1 MSEEL
6 TENEREQMQRLLTLQ
21 KVVFV
26 IVLKWAWLFAL
37 LFVVLFGV
45 FAAYLTFR
53 GAKSV
58 GRFTATT
65 QLLYNPRKVADIDTI
80 NDKQIMSILDRAS
93 LKRGIANKVEMPLA
107 EKECLAFDITI
118 KQEKRPTNLFTLT
131 AASQSWK
138 GAVKKVNA
146 YAETLI
152 DEYAAYRAKDL
163 KAWGA
168 SIQDRKAKLLE
179 ELSEIEAAEAGLK
192 AKTNVMAP
200 QDALVAVNAL
210 ISDQRKNASAIGVE
224 LANEELKKKRLEQIV
239 GTAGIVITENAQ
251 AIRKRA
257 ETIAAIDKELAAL
270 REKYT
275 DINPKVTGKLE
286 EREQYVR
293 EMQEFLKSKGVE
305 DMNLD
310 DLDQL
315 EKSAGELAECLTRMS
330 ALGEKRRAVE
340 QELSDNDKRASELAA
355 MIPEYERLQTH
366 RSDVS
371 ASIREL
377 EEKLSNITYLSGALK
392 NDLRQIEHAGGS
404 SDKGPFGTKQLV
416 LSLGAAG
423 VCLFVAM
430 LWVVALELVFGK
442 VRGGREIEAYPAIS
456 FLGSLP
462 IPGSLP
468 EDEDRE
474 VMGVVAL
481 KMLLSAEKT
490 PVVLVCRLPGVEI
503 REDFSH
509 TVDSTA
515 LMSGVNSFL
524 LDVVSSANFDPPKDA
539 EQMVGVMR
547 SGAHGWFP
555 TTNRFAMAPTELQI
569 LQADLAELKNSYG
582 NIFVRMEGGV
592 RIGGTFFD
600 QLLGL
605 CDAVILHVGA
615 GKTPRSAF
623 GYVRRHVTKSGK
635 AIMAMASGG
644 DVKTVRME
652 MEARL

>member
-1 MSEEL
+1 
-6 TENEREQMQRLLTLQ
+6 MQRLLTLQ

-330 ALGEKRRAVE
+330 ALGERRRAVE

-404 SDKGPFGTKQLV
+404 SDKGPFGTKQFV

-539 EQMVGVMR
+539 EQMIGVMR

-615 GKTPRSAF
+615 GKTPRSVF

>member
-1 MSEEL
+1 
-6 TENEREQMQRLLTLQ
+6 MQRLLTLQ

-65 QLLYNPRKVADIDTI
+65 RLLYNPRKVADIDTI

-179 ELSEIEAAEAGLK
+179 ELSKIEAAEVGLK

-330 ALGEKRRAVE
+330 ALGERRRAVE

-539 EQMVGVMR
+539 EQMIGVMR

-615 GKTPRSAF
+615 GKTPRSVF

>member
-6 TENEREQMQRLLTLQ
+6 TETEREQMQRLMTLQ

-26 IVLKWAWLFAL
+26 IVLKWAWMFAL
-37 LFVVLFGV
+37 LFVVLFGA

-65 QLLYNPRKVADIDTI
+65 RLLYNPRKVADIDTI

-107 EKECLAFDITI
+107 EKECLAFDVTI
-118 KQEKRPTNLFTLT
+118 KQERKPTNLFTLT

-257 ETIAAIDKELAAL
+257 EMIAAIDKELAAL

-305 DMNLD
+305 DLNLD

-330 ALGEKRRAVE
+330 ALAEKRRAVE

-355 MIPEYERLQTH
+355 MIPEYERLQTR

-442 VRGGREIEAYPAIS
+442 VRGGRGIEAYPAIS

-462 IPGSLP
+462 IPGAMP

-539 EQMVGVMR
+539 EQMIGVMR

-555 TTNRFAMAPTELQI
+555 TANRFAMAPTELQI

-615 GKTPRSAF
+615 GQTPRSVF
-623 GYVRRHVTKSGK
+623 GYVRRHVANSGK

-644 DVKTVRME
+644 DVKTIRRE
-652 MEARL
+652 MESRL

>member
-1 MSEEL
+1 
-6 TENEREQMQRLLTLQ
+6 MQRLLTLQ

>member
-1 MSEEL
+1 M
-6 TENEREQMQRLLTLQ
+6 TLQ
-21 KVVFV
+21 KVVLV
-26 IVLKWAWLFAL
+26 IVRRWAWLFAL
-37 LFVVLFGV
+37 IFVVLFGA

-65 QLLYNPRKVADIDTI
+65 RLLYNPRKVADIETI
-80 NDKQIMSILDRAS
+80 SDKQIMSILDRAS

-118 KQEKRPTNLFTLT
+118 KQEKKPTNLFTLT

-152 DEYAAYRAKDL
+152 NEYAVYRAKDL
-163 KAWGA
+163 EAWGL
-168 SIQDRKAKLLE
+168 SIQDRKSKLLA

-200 QDALVAVNAL
+200 QDALLALNAL
-210 ISDQRKNASAIGVE
+210 MSDQRRNASAIGVE

-257 ETIAAIDKELAAL
+257 EAIAAIDKELAAL

-286 EREQYVR
+286 EREHCVK
-293 EMQEFLKSKGVE
+293 EMQEFLKLKGVE
-305 DMNLD
+305 NLNLD

-315 EKSAGELAECLTRMS
+315 ERSAGELAECLTRMS

-340 QELSDNDKRASELAA
+340 QELSDNEKRAAELAA
-355 MIPEYERLQTH
+355 MIPEFERLQTH
-366 RSDVS
+366 RSDVT

-377 EEKLSNITYLSGALK
+377 DEKLNNITYLSGALK

-404 SDKGPFGTKQLV
+404 NDKGPFGTKQLV
-416 LSLGAAG
+416 FSLGISG
-423 VCLFVAM
+423 VCLFVVM
-430 LWVVALELVFGK
+430 LWVVALELVFGN

-462 IPGSLP
+462 IPGTLP

-481 KMLLSAEKT
+481 KMLLSAAKT
-490 PVVLVCRLPGVEI
+490 PVVLLCRLPGAEI
-503 REDFSH
+503 RDDFAQ

-515 LMSGVNSFL
+515 LMSGENAFL
-524 LDVVSSANFDPPKDA
+524 LDVVSSANFAPPKDA
-539 EQMVGVMR
+539 EQMIGVVR
-547 SGAHGWFP
+547 SGARGWFP
-555 TTNRFAMAPTELQI
+555 TANRFAMAPTELQI
-569 LQADLAELKNSYG
+569 VQADLAELKNSYG

-605 CDAVILHVGA
+605 CDAVLLQVGA
-615 GKTPRSAF
+615 DKTPRSAF
-623 GYVRRHVTKSGK
+623 SYVRRHVAKSGK

-644 DVKTVRME
+644 DVKTVRRE
-652 MEARL
+652 MESRL

>member
-1 MSEEL
+1 
-6 TENEREQMQRLLTLQ
+6 MQRLLTLQ

-65 QLLYNPRKVADIDTI
+65 RLLYNPRKVADIDTI

-168 SIQDRKAKLLE
+168 SIQDRKAKLLD

-330 ALGEKRRAVE
+330 ALGERRRAVE

-430 LWVVALELVFGK
+430 LWIVALELVFGK
-442 VRGGREIEAYPAIS
+442 VRGGREIEAYPAIL

-539 EQMVGVMR
+539 EQMIGVMR

-569 LQADLAELKNSYG
+569 LQADLAELKSTYG

-615 GKTPRSAF
+615 GQTPRSAF
-623 GYVRRHVTKSGK
+623 SYVRRHVANSGK

-644 DVKTVRME
+644 DVKTVRRE

>member
-65 QLLYNPRKVADIDTI
+65 RLLYNPRKVADIDTI

-118 KQEKRPTNLFTLT
+118 KQERRPTNLFTLT

-179 ELSEIEAAEAGLK
+179 ELSKIEAAEAGLK

-330 ALGEKRRAVE
+330 ALGERRRAVE

-481 KMLLSAEKT
+481 KMLLSAEKM

-539 EQMVGVMR
+539 EQMIGVMR

-569 LQADLAELKNSYG
+569 LQADLAELKSTYG

-623 GYVRRHVTKSGK
+623 SYVRRHVANSGK

-644 DVKTVRME
+644 DVKTVRRE

>member
-6 TENEREQMQRLLTLQ
+6 TETEREQMQRLMTLQ

-26 IVLKWAWLFAL
+26 IVRRWAWV
-37 LFVVLFGV
+37 FVLSFTFLFGV
-45 FAAYLTFR
+45 FASYLTFR

-65 QLLYNPRKVADIDTI
+65 QLLYNPRKVADIETI
-80 NDKQIMSILDRAS
+80 SDKQIMSILDRAS

-118 KQEKRPTNLFTLT
+118 KQEKKPTNLFTLT

-168 SIQDRKAKLLE
+168 SIQDRKTKLLE
-179 ELSEIEAAEAGLK
+179 ELSEIESAETALK

-200 QDALVAVNAL
+200 QDALIAVNAL

-224 LANEELKKKRLEQIV
+224 LANEELKKKRLEKIV
-239 GTAGIVITENAQ
+239 GTAGIVITDNAQ

-257 ETIAAIDKELAAL
+257 ETIATIDKELAAL

-286 EREQYVR
+286 EREHCVK
-293 EMQEFLKSKGVE
+293 EMQEFLKLKGVE
-305 DMNLD
+305 NLNLD

-315 EKSAGELAECLTRMS
+315 ERSAGELAECLTRMS
-330 ALGEKRRAVE
+330 ALAEKRRAVE
-340 QELSDNDKRASELAA
+340 QELADNDKRAAELAA
-355 MIPEYERLQTH
+355 LIPEYERLQTH
-366 RSDVS
+366 RSDIA

-462 IPGSLP
+462 IPGAMP

-509 TVDSTA
+509 IVDSTA

-539 EQMVGVMR
+539 EQMIGVMR

-555 TTNRFAMAPTELQI
+555 TANRFAMAPTELQI

-615 GKTPRSAF
+615 GQTPRSVF
-623 GYVRRHVTKSGK
+623 GYVRRHVANSGK

-644 DVKTVRME
+644 DVKTVRRE
-652 MEARL
+652 MESRL

>member
-65 QLLYNPRKVADIDTI
+65 RLLYNPRKVADIDTI

-93 LKRGIANKVEMPLA
+93 LKRGIANMVEMPLA

-179 ELSEIEAAEAGLK
+179 ELSKIEAAEVGLK

-330 ALGEKRRAVE
+330 ALGERRRAVE

-539 EQMVGVMR
+539 EQMIGVMR

-615 GKTPRSAF
+615 GKTPRSVF

>member
-1 MSEEL
+1 
-6 TENEREQMQRLLTLQ
+6 MQRLLTLQ

-65 QLLYNPRKVADIDTI
+65 RLLYNPRKVADIDTI

-615 GKTPRSAF
+615 GKTPRSVF

>member
-6 TENEREQMQRLLTLQ
+6 TETEREQMQRLMTLQ

-37 LFVVLFGV
+37 LFVFLFGA

-65 QLLYNPRKVADIDTI
+65 RLLYNPRKVADIDTI
-80 NDKQIMSILDRAS
+80 SDKQIMSILDRAS
-93 LKRGIANKVEMPLA
+93 LKRGIAGKVDMPQA

-118 KQEKRPTNLFTLT
+118 KQEKKPTNLFTLT

-146 YAETLI
+146 YAEALI
-152 DEYAAYRAKDL
+152 NEYVAYRAKDL
-163 KAWGA
+163 EAWGV
-168 SIQDRKAKLLE
+168 SIRDRKAKLLE
-179 ELSEIEAAEAGLK
+179 ELSEVDAAETKLK
-192 AKTNVMAP
+192 AKTSVMAP
-200 QDALVAVNAL
+200 QDALVAINAL
-210 ISDQRKNASAIGVE
+210 MSDQRKNASAIGVE
-224 LANEELKKKRLEQIV
+224 LANEELKKKRLEKIV
-239 GTAGIVITENAQ
+239 GTAGTVITENAQ

-257 ETIAAIDKELAAL
+257 EAIAAVEKELKSL

-275 DINPKVTGKLE
+275 DINPKVAGKLE
-286 EREQYVR
+286 EREKYVR
-293 EMQEFLKSKGVE
+293 EMQEFLKAKGVE
-305 DMNLD
+305 DLNLD

-330 ALGEKRRAVE
+330 ALAEKRRAVE
-340 QELSDNDKRASELAA
+340 QELADNDKRAAELAA
-355 MIPEYERLQTH
+355 LIPEYERLQTH
-366 RSDVS
+366 RSDIA

-462 IPGSLP
+462 IPGAMP

-509 TVDSTA
+509 TVDATA

-539 EQMVGVMR
+539 EQMIGVMR

-555 TTNRFAMAPTELQI
+555 TANRFAMAPTELQI

-615 GKTPRSAF
+615 GQTPRSVF
-623 GYVRRHVTKSGK
+623 GYVRRHVANSGK

-644 DVKTVRME
+644 DVKTVRRE

>member
-1 MSEEL
+1 
-6 TENEREQMQRLLTLQ
+6 MQRLMTLQ

-37 LFVVLFGV
+37 LFVFLFGA

-65 QLLYNPRKVADIDTI
+65 RLLYNPRKVADIDTI

-93 LKRGIANKVEMPLA
+93 LKRGIASKVDMPQA

-118 KQEKRPTNLFTLT
+118 KQEKKPTNLFTLT

-146 YAETLI
+146 YAEALI
-152 DEYAAYRAKDL
+152 NEYVAYRAKDL
-163 KAWGA
+163 EAWGV
-168 SIQDRKAKLLE
+168 SIRDRKAKLLE
-179 ELSEIEAAEAGLK
+179 ELSEVDAAETKLK
-192 AKTNVMAP
+192 AKTSVMAP
-200 QDALVAVNAL
+200 QDALVAINAL
-210 ISDQRKNASAIGVE
+210 MSDQRKNASAIGVE
-224 LANEELKKKRLEQIV
+224 LANEELKKKRLEKIV
-239 GTAGIVITENAQ
+239 GTAGTVITENAQ

-257 ETIAAIDKELAAL
+257 EAIAAVEKELKSL

-275 DINPKVTGKLE
+275 DINPKVMGKLE

-293 EMQEFLKSKGVE
+293 EMQEFLKTKGVE
-305 DMNLD
+305 DLNLD

-330 ALGEKRRAVE
+330 ALAEKRRAVE
-340 QELSDNDKRASELAA
+340 QELADNDKRAAELAA
-355 MIPEYERLQTH
+355 LIPEYERLQTH
-366 RSDVS
+366 RSDIA

-462 IPGSLP
+462 IPGAMP

-509 TVDSTA
+509 TVDATA

-539 EQMVGVMR
+539 EQMIGVMR

-555 TTNRFAMAPTELQI
+555 TANRFAMAPTELQI

-615 GKTPRSAF
+615 GQTPRSVF
-623 GYVRRHVTKSGK
+623 GYVRRHVANSGK

-644 DVKTVRME
+644 DVKTVRRE

>member
-1 MSEEL
+1 
-6 TENEREQMQRLLTLQ
+6 MQRLLTLQ

-65 QLLYNPRKVADIDTI
+65 RLLYNPRKVADIDTI

-192 AKTNVMAP
+192 AKTSVMAP

-286 EREQYVR
+286 EREQYVS

-615 GKTPRSAF
+615 GKTPRSVF

>member
-6 TENEREQMQRLLTLQ
+6 TETEREQMRRLMTLQ
-21 KVVFV
+21 KVVLV
-26 IVLKWAWLFAL
+26 IVRRWAWLFAL
-37 LFVVLFGV
+37 IFVVLFGA

-65 QLLYNPRKVADIDTI
+65 RLLYNPRKVADIETI
-80 NDKQIMSILDRAS
+80 SDKQIMSILDRAS

-118 KQEKRPTNLFTLT
+118 KQEKKPTNLFTLT

-152 DEYAAYRAKDL
+152 NEYAVYRAKDL
-163 KAWGA
+163 EAWGL
-168 SIQDRKAKLLE
+168 SIQDRKSKLLA

-200 QDALVAVNAL
+200 QDALLALNAL
-210 ISDQRKNASAIGVE
+210 MSDQRRNASAIGVE
-224 LANEELKKKRLEQIV
+224 LANEELKKKRLEKVV

-257 ETIAAIDKELAAL
+257 EAIAAIDKELAAL

-286 EREQYVR
+286 EREHCVK
-293 EMQEFLKSKGVE
+293 EMQEFLKLKGVE
-305 DMNLD
+305 NLNLD

-315 EKSAGELAECLTRMS
+315 ERSAGELAECLTRMS

-340 QELSDNDKRASELAA
+340 QELSDNEKRAAELAA
-355 MIPEYERLQTH
+355 MIPEFERLQTH
-366 RSDVS
+366 RSDVT

-377 EEKLSNITYLSGALK
+377 DEKLNNITYLSGALK

-404 SDKGPFGTKQLV
+404 NDKGPFGTKQLV
-416 LSLGAAG
+416 FSLGISG
-423 VCLFVAM
+423 VCLFVVM
-430 LWVVALELVFGK
+430 LWVVALELVFGN

-462 IPGSLP
+462 IPGTLP

-481 KMLLSAEKT
+481 KMLLSAAKT
-490 PVVLVCRLPGVEI
+490 PVVLLCRLPGAEI
-503 REDFSH
+503 RDDFAQ

-515 LMSGVNSFL
+515 LMSGENAFL
-524 LDVVSSANFDPPKDA
+524 LDVVSSANFAPPKDA
-539 EQMVGVMR
+539 EQMIGVVR
-547 SGAHGWFP
+547 SGARGWFP
-555 TTNRFAMAPTELQI
+555 TANRFAMAPTELQI
-569 LQADLAELKNSYG
+569 VQADLAELKNSYG

-605 CDAVILHVGA
+605 CDAVLLQVGA
-615 GKTPRSAF
+615 DKTPRSAF
-623 GYVRRHVTKSGK
+623 SYVRRHVTKSGK

-644 DVKTVRME
+644 DVKTVRRE
-652 MEARL
+652 MESRL

>member
-65 QLLYNPRKVADIDTI
+65 RLLYNPRKVADIDTI

-330 ALGEKRRAVE
+330 ALGERRRAVE

-430 LWVVALELVFGK
+430 LWIVALELVFGK
-442 VRGGREIEAYPAIS
+442 VRGGREIEAYPAIL

-539 EQMVGVMR
+539 EQMIGVMR

-592 RIGGTFFD
+592 RTGGTFFD

-623 GYVRRHVTKSGK
+623 SYVRRHVTKSGK

-644 DVKTVRME
+644 DVKTVRRE

>member
-6 TENEREQMQRLLTLQ
+6 TETEREQMQRLMTLQ

-37 LFVVLFGV
+37 LFVFLFGA

-65 QLLYNPRKVADIDTI
+65 RLLYNPRKVADIDTI

-93 LKRGIANKVEMPLA
+93 LKRGIASKVDMPQA

-118 KQEKRPTNLFTLT
+118 KQEKKPTNLFTLT

-146 YAETLI
+146 YAEALI
-152 DEYAAYRAKDL
+152 NEYAAYRAKDL
-163 KAWGA
+163 EAWGA
-168 SIQDRKAKLLE
+168 SIRDRKAKLLE
-179 ELSEIEAAEAGLK
+179 ELSEIDAAETKLK
-192 AKTNVMAP
+192 AKTSVMAP
-200 QDALVAVNAL
+200 QDALVAINAL
-210 ISDQRKNASAIGVE
+210 MSDQRKNASAIGVE

-239 GTAGIVITENAQ
+239 GTAGTVITENAQ

-257 ETIAAIDKELAAL
+257 EAIAAVEKELKSL

-275 DINPKVTGKLE
+275 DINPKVAGKLE
-286 EREQYVR
+286 EREKYVR
-293 EMQEFLKSKGVE
+293 EMQEFLKAKGVE
-305 DMNLD
+305 DLNLD

-330 ALGEKRRAVE
+330 ALAEKRRAVE
-340 QELSDNDKRASELAA
+340 QELADNDKRAAELAA
-355 MIPEYERLQTH
+355 LIPEYERLQTH
-366 RSDVS
+366 RSDIA

-442 VRGGREIEAYPAIS
+442 VRSGREIEAYPAIS

-462 IPGSLP
+462 IPGAMP

-509 TVDSTA
+509 TVDATA

-539 EQMVGVMR
+539 EQMIGVMR

-555 TTNRFAMAPTELQI
+555 TANRFAMAPTELQI

-615 GKTPRSAF
+615 GQTPRSVF
-623 GYVRRHVTKSGK
+623 GYVRRHVAKSGK

-644 DVKTVRME
+644 DVKTVRRE

>member
-6 TENEREQMQRLLTLQ
+6 TETEREQMQRLMTLQ

-26 IVLKWAWLFAL
+26 IVRKWSWLFVL
-37 LFVVLFGV
+37 LFTFLFGV

-65 QLLYNPRKVADIDTI
+65 QLLYNPRKVADIETI
-80 NDKQIMSILDRAS
+80 SDKQIMSILDRAS
-93 LKRGIANKVEMPLA
+93 LKRSIANKVDMPQA

-118 KQEKRPTNLFTLT
+118 KQEKKPTNLFTLT

-146 YAETLI
+146 YADMLI
-152 DEYAAYRAKDL
+152 GEYAAYRAKDL
-163 KAWGA
+163 EAWGA

-179 ELSEIEAAEAGLK
+179 ELAEIEAAETGLK
-192 AKTNVMAP
+192 SKTNVMAP
-200 QDALVAVNAL
+200 QDALVAINAL
-210 ISDQRKNASAIGVE
+210 MSDQRKNASSLGVE
-224 LANEELKKKRLEQIV
+224 LANEELKKKRLEKIV
-239 GTAGIVITENAQ
+239 GTAGTAITENAQ
-251 AIRKRA
+251 AIRKRS
-257 ETIAAIDKELAAL
+257 EKIAAIDKELAGL

-286 EREQYVR
+286 EREQCVK
-293 EMQEFLKSKGVE
+293 EMQAFLKAKGVE
-305 DMNLD
+305 DLNLD

-315 EKSAGELAECLTRMS
+315 EKAAGDLAECLTRMS
-330 ALGEKRRAVE
+330 ALAEKRRAVE
-340 QELSDNDKRASELAA
+340 QEISDNDKRAAELSA

-366 RSDVS
+366 RSDVA

-377 EEKLSNITYLSGALK
+377 EERLSNITYLSGALK

-404 SDKGPFGTKQLV
+404 NDKGPFGTKQLIV
-416 LSLGAAG
+416 SLGAAA

-430 LWVVALELVFGK
+430 LWIVALELVFGK

-468 EDEDRE
+468 DDEDRE

-490 PVVLVCRLPGVEI
+490 PVVLLCRLPGVEI

-509 TVDSTA
+509 IVDSTA

-539 EQMVGVMR
+539 EQMIGVMR

-555 TTNRFAMAPTELQI
+555 TANRFAMAPTELQI

-615 GKTPRSAF
+615 GQTPRSVF
-623 GYVRRHVTKSGK
+623 GYVRRHVAKSGK

-644 DVKTVRME
+644 DVKTVRRE

>member
-37 LFVVLFGV
+37 LFVMLFGV

-65 QLLYNPRKVADIDTI
+65 RLLYNPRKVADIDTI

-179 ELSEIEAAEAGLK
+179 ELSKIEAAEAGLK

-330 ALGEKRRAVE
+330 ALGERRRAVE

-481 KMLLSAEKT
+481 KMLLSAEKM

-539 EQMVGVMR
+539 EQMIGVMR

-569 LQADLAELKNSYG
+569 LQADLAELKSTYG

-623 GYVRRHVTKSGK
+623 SYVRRHVANSGK

-644 DVKTVRME
+644 DVKTVRRE